1 MDEQLAYGTDVELK
15 PCIKGIDLAD
25 EKFIKLEMTQGQ
37 KMQVNALLGEVP
49 ALIAVSEMA
58 QAYRISF
65 PDGLQH
71 ELVKLKQGGYGSV
84 FQENGRFGG
93 TASLHPMQMQA
104 VLLGAF
110 TAMSIASGQYF
121 LSEINSKLTMMK
133 LSLDKILEFLYGD
146 KRAELMAEICFVRYA
161 YQNYGSIMEHDQ
173 QRLEIFEDGQ
183 EVTPVTL
190 IEAGIIKNVQ
200 DGIKIMG
207 GGELTKKLTVR
218 ASKFTATAKEN
229 ADIAVTTSKAVQ
241 VKECLELSMQL
252 YTMSSLLETYYSQN
266 YDPDFIRYI
275 ETDVS
280 TYINKCDKRMLSS
293 FSALQQAIAVT
304 KGNPFKKIDKTV
316 YEKQVEEIVEALSAT
331 EPSSMQTYLRD
342 ALRAPEQ
349 RKDYYIGH
357 DGQVYLPAS

>member
-1 MDEQLAYGTDVELK
+1 VDEQLAYGTDVELK

-173 QRLEIFEDGQ
+173 QRLAAIASLQSARKVAMKD
-183 EVTPVTL
+183 
-190 IEAGIIKNVQ
+190 IEFYLA
-200 DGIKIMG
+200 D
-207 GGELTKKLTVR
+207 LS
-218 ASKFTATAKEN
+218 ATATAKEN

-316 YEKQVEEIVEALSAT
+316 YEKQVEEIVEALGAT

>member
-1 MDEQLAYGTDVELK
+1 MKDIEFY
-15 PCIKGIDLAD
+15 LAD
-25 EKFIKLEMTQGQ
+25 
-37 KMQVNALLGEVP
+37 
-49 ALIAVSEMA
+49 
-58 QAYRISF
+58 
-65 PDGLQH
+65 
-71 ELVKLKQGGYGSV
+71 
-84 FQENGRFGG
+84 
-93 TASLHPMQMQA
+93 
-104 VLLGAF
+104 
-110 TAMSIASGQYF
+110 
-121 LSEINSKLTMMK
+121 LS
-133 LSLDKILEFLYGD
+133 
-146 KRAELMAEICFVRYA
+146 A
-161 YQNYGSIMEHDQ
+161 
-173 QRLEIFEDGQ
+173 
-183 EVTPVTL
+183 
-190 IEAGIIKNVQ
+190 
-200 DGIKIMG
+200 
-207 GGELTKKLTVR
+207 
-218 ASKFTATAKEN
+218 TATAKEN

-331 EPSSMQTYLRD
+331 EPSSMQTYLCD